1 MQGML
6 MTLSLTTEQERAIK
20 TTQGRLL
27 ILAGA
32 GSGKTRVI
40 VQRIAY
46 LIREKKVAPEKILG
60 LTFTNKAADEMR
72 QRLYALIGSK
82 VAKKVTLCTFHSFCM
97 GVLREHIHHL
107 GYTNSFSLYD
117 EKDRLRLIT
126 HLTKDLLKTEKELPS
141 LMPTMLDMTK
151 VKNEQI
157 TVDELDP
164 LTKEIFEE
172 TEKAM
177 RSYNAVDFDSL
188 IPLCLKLFNR
198 REDVLNILQEKYQ
211 YLMIDEY
218 QDTNPCQNAL
228 AEKLCAKYQNICVV
242 GDDDQS
248 IYGWRGANVSHIL
261 HFKADHTIKLEQ
273 NFRSTENIIQ
283 GANALIRKNKERHD
297 KNLFSKNPSD
307 SQIKVFY
314 APTEE
319 QEALSVVQ
327 KLLYLKKQ
335 KNLKW
340 NQIAILYRSNILS
353 RTMEMA
359 LVNASW
365 KKNDSWVRGIP
376 YKIYGGLEFSQRAE
390 IKDVFAY
397 LRYINNPADTE
408 ALLRIINVPRRGIS
422 NQTLE
427 YLTTYQRE
435 KKIPLHTLLQN
446 VPDHLSISKK
456 GLLGIQDFL
465 TLTETA
471 KEEFSNLSLNEAL
484 KNLIHKVD
492 YRKAIKEDV
501 KSEKMQAFKWENVQ
515 SIISSLKQY
524 EEEEEKP
531 NLAHFI
537 STSILNKEKRE
548 SKENFQED
556 KVSLLTLHSAK
567 GLEFEACFIIGL
579 EDHLLPHEKSLVE
592 TGIEEERRLFYV
604 GLTRAKKFLT
614 LSMAQS
620 RKQMGSV
627 KKTSPSRFLFE
638 IPNEL
643 YSVTTHTSEE

>member
-1 MQGML
+1 
-6 MTLSLTTEQERAIK
+6 MTVTLTEQQERAVK
-20 TTQGRLL
+20 TTTGRLL

-46 LIREKKVAPEKILG
+46 LIREKKVNPEKVLG

-82 VAKKVTLCTFHSFCM
+82 VAKKVTLSTFHSFCM

-107 GYTNSFSLYD
+107 GYTNNFSLYD
-117 EKDRLRLIT
+117 EKDRLRLVT
-126 HLTKDLLKTEKELPS
+126 YLTKDLLKIEKELPS
-141 LMPTMLDMTK
+141 LTPTLDDMAK
-151 VKNEQI
+151 VKNDQI
-157 TVDELDP
+157 KIDDLDS

-188 IPLCLKLFNR
+188 IPLCLKLFNE
-198 REDVLNILQEKYQ
+198 REDVLNSMQEKYH

-228 AEKLCAKYQNICVV
+228 AEKLCSKYQNICVV

-261 HFKADHTIKLEQ
+261 HFKADHTVKLEQ

-283 GANALIRKNKERHD
+283 GANALIKKNKTRHN
-297 KNLFSKNPSD
+297 KNLFSKNPIESA
-307 SQIKVFY
+307 IKVFH
-314 APTEE
+314 APNEE
-319 QEALSVVQ
+319 KEALAVVQ
-327 KLLYLKKQ
+327 KLLHLKKE
-335 KNLKW
+335 KNLNW

-353 RTMEMA
+353 KNMEMA
-359 LVNASW
+359 LIGACW
-365 KKNDSWVRGIP
+365 KKEDSWVRGIP
-376 YKIYGGLEFSQRAE
+376 YKIYGGLEFSKRAE
-390 IKDVFAY
+390 IKDLFAY
-397 LRYINNPADTE
+397 LRYINNPSDTE
-408 ALLRIINVPRRGIS
+408 ALLRIINLPRRGVS
-422 NQTLE
+422 NQTLDI
-427 YLTTYQRE
+427 LTTYQRTH
-435 KKIPLHTLLQN
+435 KIPLYKLLEKI
-446 VPDHLSISKK
+446 PEHLSISKK
-456 GLLGIQDFL
+456 GQIGIQDFL
-465 TLTETA
+465 KKIQEA
-471 KEEFSNLSLNEAL
+471 RKEFSSISLAKAL
-484 KNLIHKVD
+484 ENFIDQID
-492 YRKAIKEDV
+492 YKKAIKEDV
-501 KSEKMQAFKWENVQ
+501 KSEKMQQFKWENVQ
-515 SIISSLKQY
+515 SVINSLKHY

-537 STSILNKEKRE
+537 STSMLNKEQRE
-548 SKENFQED
+548 SKKTVQED

-579 EDHLLPHEKSLVE
+579 EDHLLPHEKSLAE

-604 GLTRAKKFLT
+604 GMTRAKKYLT
-614 LSMAQS
+614 LSMAQV
-620 RKQMGSV
+620 RRQMGAE

-638 IPNEL
+638 IPKDL
-643 YSVTTHTSEE
+643 YLLTSCTSDE